1 MNKKINEL
9 ESKLRAVIKEMDTL
23 NQNVQMTDEQVKEW
37 DAKKIEVSS
46 IEAELKRAQDQE
58 EINKK
63 LAGMALRNEDDGE
76 KKDISKNFYRAVT
89 EYVNTNGRSI
99 SKEFMGNEGG
109 LLIPKEILRAD
120 PILSTTGT
128 SLVPQTVGNSLSVV
142 TGDDFT
148 LLQSLGVQFLPGLT
162 GKHELPYMA
171 QLSTSKP
178 AENTDASTAN
188 AAPAVVELAPQ
199 AYSSFQTWTKQALLT
214 MPSAI
219 YTGIIGDMQK
229 ANERQVVTDLFNEVF
244 LTDVSIAATAAG
256 LTYGD
261 MIRLTNIDYNI
272 GNAAFVT
279 DNNIRVYLEQK
290 PVNSAGIALAWNAL
304 NNTVGGRRAI
314 ASSAMKSKRAV
325 YGNFGFAAVGEWGT
339 SELIINPYTYD
350 STGKLKVTVLGFY
363 DGVVRNKYAF
373 KYFSADA
380 SCAV

>member
-37 DAKKIEVSS
+37 DAKKNDVSA

-76 KKDISKNFYRAVT
+76 KKDIAKNFYRAVN

-109 LLIPKEILRAD
+109 LFIPKEILRAD
-120 PILSTTGT
+120 PILSTTNT
-128 SLVPQTVGNSLSVV
+128 SLVNVGIENSLSVV

-188 AAPAVVELAPQ
+188 AAPLNVELAPQ

-229 ANERQVVTDLFNEVF
+229 ANERQVVADLFNEVF

-272 GNAAFVT
+272 GNASFVT

-290 PVNSAGIALAWNAL
+290 PVNSSGIALAWNAL

-314 ASSAMKSKRAV
+314 VSSAMKSKRAV

-339 SELIINPYTYD
+339 PELIVNPYTYD

>member
-37 DAKKIEVSS
+37 DAKKNEVSS

-63 LAGMALRNEDDGE
+63 LAGMALRNEEDGE
-76 KKDISKNFYRAVT
+76 KKDIVKSFYRAVY

-109 LLIPKEILRAD
+109 LFIPKEILRAD

-199 AYSSFQTWTKQALLT
+199 PYSSFQTWTKQALLT

-290 PVNSAGIALAWNAL
+290 PVNSSGIALAWNAL

-339 SELIINPYTYD
+339 PEFIVNPYTYD

>member
-37 DAKKIEVSS
+37 DAKKNDVSA

-63 LAGMALRNEDDGE
+63 LAGMALRNEEDGE
-76 KKDISKNFYRAVT
+76 KKDIAKSFYRAVN

-109 LLIPKEILRAD
+109 LFIPKEILRAD
-120 PILSTTGT
+120 PILSTTNT
-128 SLVPQTVGNSLSVV
+128 SLVNVGIENSLSVV

-188 AAPAVVELAPQ
+188 AAPLNVELAPQ

-229 ANERQVVTDLFNEVF
+229 ANERQVVADLFNEVF

-272 GNAAFVT
+272 GNASFVT

-290 PVNSAGIALAWNAL
+290 PVNSSGIALAWNAL

-339 SELIINPYTYD
+339 PELIVNPYTYD

>member
-37 DAKKIEVSS
+37 DAKKNEVSA

-63 LAGMALRNEDDGE
+63 LAGMALRNEEDGE
-76 KKDISKNFYRAVT
+76 KKDIAKSFYRAVN

-109 LLIPKEILRAD
+109 LFIPKEILRAD
-120 PILSTTGT
+120 PILSTTNT
-128 SLVPQTVGNSLSVV
+128 SLVNVGIENSLSVV

-178 AENTDASTAN
+178 AENTDASTASATPLN
-188 AAPAVVELAPQ
+188 VELAPQ
-199 AYSSFQTWTKQALLT
+199 AYSSFQTWSKQALLT

-229 ANERQVVTDLFNEVF
+229 ANERQVVADLFNEVF

-272 GNAAFVT
+272 GNASFVT

-290 PVNSAGIALAWNAL
+290 PVNSSGIALAWNAL

-339 SELIINPYTYD
+339 PELIVNPYTYD

-363 DGVVRNKYAF
+363 DGVIRNKYAF

-380 SCAV
+380 SCGI

>member
-339 SELIINPYTYD
+339 PELVINPYTYD